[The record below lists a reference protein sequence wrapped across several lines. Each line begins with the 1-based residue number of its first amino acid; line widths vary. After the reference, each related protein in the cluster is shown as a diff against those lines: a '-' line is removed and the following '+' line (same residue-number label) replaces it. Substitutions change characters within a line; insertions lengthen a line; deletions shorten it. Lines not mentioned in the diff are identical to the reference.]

1 MEFKGTLVVTDMKLS
16 EVAERALT
24 FIKKDNVT
32 YPELVNLYRNT
43 AESKTINEIEREILT
58 QALETVMRT
67 SFPQQ
72 ASNVLG
78 RKDDKPV
85 EVLEEVYNTV
95 KTKFDLSGNLHK
107 NGVKVSG
114 DMIGGRSYIGW
125 HISYKNRQGWGTSI
139 AYRQKKSDTEPYLEV
154 RIYQTGTKGQED
166 ERHNCGLG
174 NTSQAESDFLTC
186 LELVD
191 CPTS

>member
-1 MEFKGTLVVTDMKLS
+1 MDYSTKETSGYQTIDTGHGRWFRKYFSHKVHQRGNVEFKGTLVVTDMKLS

-43 AESKTINEIEREILT
+43 AKSKTINEIEREILT

-95 KTKFDLSGNLHK
+95 QTKFDLSGNLHK

-125 HISYKNRQGWGTSI
+125 YISYKNRQGWGN
-139 AYRQKKSDTEPYLEV
+139 QH
-154 RIYQTGTKGQED
+154 RISTKEI
-166 ERHNCGLG
+166 
-174 NTSQAESDFLTC
+174 
-186 LELVD
+186 
-191 CPTS
+191 